1 MIELNNKQ
9 KIIIA
14 IILTIILLV
23 IGYYIW
29 DITQDNSEIIEDYDE
44 QNIEE
49 IEDNIKISQSTE
61 IIIHIAGA
69 VENEGIQKLP
79 ENSRVADAIEAAGGL
94 TSDANA
100 NCINLAQK
108 IADGQKIYIPF
119 NNEEETS
126 VEKMSEV
133 NIQEPVQIIDDTSE
147 KLVNINT
154 ATQTELETLSGIG
167 TSTATKIINYRKE
180 NGKFKSIEDIKNV
193 SGIGE
198 NKYENI
204 KNNITI

>member
-29 DITQDNSEIIEDYDE
+29 DITQNNSEIIEDYDE
-44 QNIEE
+44 QNIED
-49 IEDNIKISQSTE
+49 IEDNTKISQNTE

-94 TSDANA
+94 TSDANV

-133 NIQEPVQIIDDTSE
+133 NIQEPVQIIDNTTE

-198 NKYENI
+198 SKYENI